1 MKKNRCIV
9 TTLLLL
15 LSALLIAP
23 AFPAVANATQDK
35 QKMDDLVVTG
45 TRTEERVI
53 DVPVT
58 TQVITAEDIEMSGA
72 TDIGDLIGK
81 YVTGHYHKY
90 NGLLSPIGMRGFRT
104 ESHGDDLKGYVLI
117 LVDGHRIGTGNAAK
131 INVDRIQRV
140 EITKGPSS
148 ALYGSAAMG
157 GVVNLITKTG
167 DQKPYATIGLDYG
180 SFGYHKFG
188 ISAGGEVN
196 EKLRLHVS
204 ASMDET
210 GDYNDPEFGTVYN
223 TAVSKKNF
231 GGNIVYTLNDRHE
244 FRFGGNFA
252 DLTSESPS
260 WEGDTYVSSYDE
272 DNTNNNDKS
281 HGYADFEYNG
291 AYLRNTLH
299 WNGVLY
305 YLWDRNHWNYGY
317 PYGAAADS
325 QSKYTDT
332 TIGTDQQFTWEM
344 VSWNKFLFGFTVEM
358 LNKKSE
364 AVSGGL
370 PSTPYTPGMTYNSQA
385 LFIQDSLDLWDN
397 RINIIGAV
405 RYDRFDVSTKEPE
418 TGTWNEYN
426 DVNAV
431 YDHISPK
438 IGVGYKFL
446 SEKMRVRA
454 NLGQGFKSPSADQL
468 SADYV
473 HSNGRRYLGNADL
486 NPETSFTYDV
496 GIDLMLDALTVNL
509 GYYHSDYEDKI
520 VSYSY
525 DDNGVNTTSY
535 RNSGEAEMAGV
546 DVGLEW
552 FVGRM
557 LDWPVDITL
566 RSNITFNTTFK
577 DKETDEDLLYMSD
590 YEVKSGIDVAYRDFS
605 TQLSHVLVGPQKIT
619 NFDTNDVEEKE
630 TFDFWDLTLR
640 YRFSNNLEIRGSI
653 LNLLDQRVEWV
664 RGYLMAERNYRV
676 GVSYTFN

>member
-1 MKKNRCIV
+1 MKKNHYTV

-15 LSALLIAP
+15 LSALLITPTTP
-23 AFPAVANATQDK
+23 AAANAAQDK
-35 QKMDDLVVTG
+35 QKMDDIVVTG
-45 TRTEERVI
+45 TRTEERAI

-58 TQVITAEDIEMSGA
+58 TQVITAQDIEMSGA

-131 INVDRIQRV
+131 INVDRIERV

-157 GVVNLITKTG
+157 GVINIITKTG
-167 DQKPYATIGLDYG
+167 NQEANATIGLDYG
-180 SFGYHKFG
+180 SFGNHKFG
-188 ISAGGEVN
+188 LSAGGEIN
-196 EKLRLHVS
+196 AKLRLHVS

-210 GDYNDPEFGTVYN
+210 GDYDAPKYGTVYN

-252 DLTSESPS
+252 DLSSESPS
-260 WEGDTYVSSYDE
+260 WENGTYSTYDE
-272 DNTNNNDKS
+272 DNTNNNDKN
-281 HGYADFEYNG
+281 HGYADLEYRG
-291 AYLRNTLH
+291 DYLGNALS

-317 PYGAAADS
+317 PNGAAADY

-332 TIGTDQQFTWEM
+332 TIGIDQQFTWNM
-344 VSWNKFLFGFTVEM
+344 ASWNKLLIGFTLEQ
-358 LNKKSE
+358 LKKKSE
-364 AVSGGL
+364 AVSGGV

-385 LFIQDSLDLWDN
+385 LFLQDSLDLWN
-397 RINIIGAV
+397 NHINLIGAV
-405 RYDRFDVSTKEPE
+405 RYDRFDVSTQRPE
-418 TGTWNEYN
+418 TGTWNDYN
-426 DVNAV
+426 EVNAV

-438 IGVGYKFL
+438 IGAGYKFW
-446 SEKMRVRA
+446 SERIRVRA

-473 HSNGRRYLGNADL
+473 HSNGRHYLGNADL
-486 NPETSFTYDV
+486 NPETSLTYDV
-496 GIDLMLDALTVNL
+496 GADLMLDALTVNV

-520 VSYSY
+520 VSYTY

-535 RNSGEAEMAGV
+535 KNIGGAEMAGIDVGFEWYIGRMFDMPV
-546 DVGLEW
+546 DV
-552 FVGRM
+552 
-557 LDWPVDITL
+557 TL
-566 RSNITFNTTFK
+566 RSNITFNTSFK
-577 DKETDEDLLYMSD
+577 DNETNEDLLYMSD
-590 YEVKSGIDVAYRDFS
+590 YEAKSVIDVSYHGVS
-605 TQLSHVLVGPQKIT
+605 SQLSHVLVGPQMIT
-619 NFDTNDVEEKE
+619 NYDTNNDEEKKA
-630 TFDFWDLTLR
+630 FDFWDLTLR
-640 YRFSNNLEIRGSI
+640 YRFNNNWEIRGSI
-653 LNLLDQRVEWV
+653 LNLLDQEVEWV
-664 RGYLMAERNYRV
+664 RGHLMAERNYRV
-676 GVSYTFN
+676 GVSYTFR